1 MRVQEQIVEL
11 LGLPERGVEAPSL
24 DRIEDTLT
32 EGYAHALALDAER
45 LRLERRI
52 GEVARDADG
61 RNGSLA
67 DELTA
72 LTGRLESVDGEL
84 VRLRTL
90 LDPLRDRAR
99 ALRSAAPR

>member
-1 MRVQEQIVEL
+1 MKEQIVEL
-11 LGLPERGVEAPSL
+11 LGLPERGARAPSL

-32 EGYAHALALDAER
+32 EGYALALALDAER

-72 LTGRLESVDGEL
+72 LAARLKSTDGEL

-90 LDPLRDRAR
+90 LGSLRDRAR
-99 ALRSAAPR
+99 DVRSAAPR